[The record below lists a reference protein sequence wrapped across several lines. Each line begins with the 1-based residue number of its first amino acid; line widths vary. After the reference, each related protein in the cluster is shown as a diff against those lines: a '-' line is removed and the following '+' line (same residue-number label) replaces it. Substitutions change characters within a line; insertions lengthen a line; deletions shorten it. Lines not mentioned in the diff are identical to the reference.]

1 MNKPLRILIV
11 EDSEDD
17 AELLVVELKNGGYE
31 AIYER
36 VEAPGAMNEALD
48 NKGWDLV
55 IADYFM
61 PKFSAIGALLLLQK
75 KGLDLPFIIVSGSIK
90 ENMAIA
96 AMKAGAHDY
105 LLKHQLAR
113 LVPAVEREL
122 REAKVRKNYRKAIKR
137 LQDLTFYDELTG
149 LPNRTLFL
157 YYLRQWFK
165 PVQPTHNRK
174 CLPMAYPIIPTL
186 CWDEPIVGNTQKD
199 NVFAVLSLTLSRYGI
214 IQYSLGDLLSEQL
227 LVATAQRLQ
236 ECIGDQDILARMG
249 ENKFAILLSNIQ
261 DLAQVKETAER
272 IHQEISIPFDLNGR
286 VVSSNCYIGIVLSTM
301 GYEQPKDLLRGADTA
316 MYYAKLE
323 GKGASE
329 VFHPSMQKRAI
340 ERLQLETDLQQ
351 AIKYET
357 LHLNYQPIVSLT
369 TGKTIGFEALARW
382 QHRTRIKVSPSEFIP
397 VAEETGLIIPLGEWI
412 LREACKQLSLWQDQF
427 PDYSSLSI
435 SVNLSGIQ
443 LNQPQLIDQIDQIC
457 TTLELS
463 GANLK
468 LEITESVLVD
478 NASVDSTILQKLK
491 DRNIKLCIDDF
502 GTGYSSFSYL
512 NDLPIDIIKIARSFI
527 SQGFTKNG
535 KNFDTVEAI
544 VNLAKKL
551 KIQVIAEGIET
562 QEQKDILQDLG
573 CEYGQGFLFG
583 EALTAETVTNLMLT
597 KPDRFW

>member
-1 MNKPLRILIV
+1 MNKPLRVLIV

-17 AELLVVELKNGGYE
+17 AELLVVELENGGYE

-48 NKGWDLV
+48 NKGWDIV

-61 PKFSAIGALLLLQK
+61 PKFSAISALLLLQK

-174 CLPMAYPIIPTL
+174 CLPMAYPILPTL
-186 CWDEPIVGNTQKD
+186 CWDEPILGNTQKD
-199 NVFAVLSLTLSRYGI
+199 NVFAVLCLTLSRYRI
-214 IQYSLGDLLSEQL
+214 IQYSLGDVLSEQL

-236 ECIGDQDILARMG
+236 ECIGDQDIVARMG

-261 DLAQVKETAER
+261 DLHQVEKNAEL
-272 IHQEISIPFDLNGR
+272 IHKEISIPWELNGR

-301 GYEQPKDLLRGADTA
+301 GYEQPKDLLRAADTA

-323 GKGASE
+323 GIGSSE
-329 VFHPSMQKRAI
+329 VFHPSMQERAI
-340 ERLQLETDLQQ
+340 ERLELETDLQQ

-382 QHRTRIKVSPSEFIP
+382 QHRTRIKISPSEFIP

-463 GANLK
+463 GASLK

-478 NASVDSTILQKLK
+478 NASVATTILQKLK
-491 DRNIKLCIDDF
+491 DRNIQLCIDDF

-512 NDLPIDIIKIARSFI
+512 NDLPIDILKIDRSFI
-527 SQGFTKNG
+527 HKGFKIAKNL
-535 KNFDTVEAI
+535 DMVEAI
-544 VNLAKKL
+544 INLAKKR

-573 CEYGQGFLFG
+573 CDYGQGFLFD
-583 EALTAETVTNLMLT
+583 EALTADTVTNLMLT

>member
-1 MNKPLRILIV
+1 MNKPLRVLIV

-61 PKFSAIGALLLLQK
+61 PKFSAIAALVLLQK

-122 REAKVRKNYRKAIKR
+122 REAKVRTNYRKAIKR

-174 CLPMAYPIIPTL
+174 CLPMAYPILPTL
-186 CWDEPIVGNTQKD
+186 CWDEPIVGYTQKD

-236 ECIGDQDILARMG
+236 ECIGDQDIVARMG
-249 ENKFAILLSNIQ
+249 ENKFGILLSTIQ
-261 DLAQVKETAER
+261 DLNQVKETAER
-272 IHQEISIPFDLNGR
+272 IHQEISIPFQLNGR
-286 VVSSNCYIGIVLSTM
+286 VVSSNCYIGMVLSTM
-301 GYEQPKDLLRGADTA
+301 GYEQPKDLLRAADTA

-323 GKGASE
+323 GIGSSE
-329 VFHPSMQKRAI
+329 VFHPSMQERAI
-340 ERLQLETDLQQ
+340 ERLELETDLQQ

-357 LHLNYQPIVSLT
+357 LHLNYQPIVSLK

-382 QHRTRIKVSPSEFIP
+382 QHRTRIKISPSEFIP

-427 PDYSSLSI
+427 PDNSSLSI

-457 TTLELS
+457 TTLELN

-478 NASVDSTILQKLK
+478 NASVATTILQKLK
-491 DRNIKLCIDDF
+491 DRNIQLCIDDF

-512 NDLPIDIIKIARSFI
+512 DLPVDILKIDRSFI
-527 SQGFTKNG
+527 KKGFKSSKNLHM
-535 KNFDTVEAI
+535 VEAI
-544 VNLAKKL
+544 INLAKKQN
-551 KIQVIAEGIET
+551 IQVIAEGIET
-562 QEQKDILQDLG
+562 QEQKDILQNLG
-573 CEYGQGFLFG
+573 CDYGQGFLFDK
-583 EALTAETVTNLMLT
+583 ALTAETVTNLMLT